1 MLDRIETKE
10 KVRTGIIDYVN
21 KKQVFFYDLTHNNDE
36 GIRILITMWY
46 LYGCEMRFSIFAGS
60 HAPEVKLP
68 PLSVVAMN
76 SILNK
81 EELEVPEY
89 DYSIKMTKAS

>member
-1 MLDRIETKE
+1 MLDIIKTKE
-10 KVRTGIIDYVN
+10 KVRTGIIDYAN

-46 LYGCEMRFSIFAGS
+46 LYGCEARFSIFAGS

-68 PLSVVAMN
+68 PMSVVPM
-76 SILNK
+76 SSVLNK
-81 EELEVPEY
+81 EDLEIPDY
-89 DYSIKMTKAS
+89 DYSIKMTKSS